1 MKKIKVS
8 FDTWIQLLG
17 MIGVLGGL
25 IFVGLEMRQSQRIA
39 LVSQIQERSYAA
51 SAETNAFTEA
61 NLDWFS
67 GKFSIPPMFELTT
80 EQKAA
85 RNSENQSWFF
95 YEADYFQ
102 YSQGLMTEPVWQ
114 AKLRAMEVNLKR
126 CEYPEIYEMRSELVE
141 IALKRIL
148 DQMPSQCEK

>member
-1 MKKIKVS
+1 MNIEKIPSMV
-8 FDTWIQLLG
+8 
-17 MIGVLGGL
+17 GVAGVIASL
-25 IFVGLEMRQSQRIA
+25 IFVGLELRQSQRIA

-51 SAETNAFTEA
+51 SAETNVFTEA

-67 GKFSIPPMFELTT
+67 SKFRVAPKRTLTT

-114 AKLRAMEVNLKR
+114 AKLRAMEINLKR
-126 CEYPEIYEMRSELVE
+126 CEYPEIYELRSELVE
-141 IALKRIL
+141 AGFKKIL
-148 DQMPSQCEK
+148 DSMPSQCGG

>member
-1 MKKIKVS
+1 MNVERMLNI
-8 FDTWIQLLG
+8 LG
-17 MIGVLGGL
+17 VAGVTASL
-25 IFVGLEMRQSQRIA
+25 IFVGLELRQSQRIA

-51 SAETNAFTEA
+51 SAEMNAFTEA
-61 NLDWFS
+61 DLDWFS
-67 GKFSIPPMFELTT
+67 GKFRIAPESILTT

-85 RNSENQSWFF
+85 RNSLNQSWFF

-126 CEYPEIYEMRSELVE
+126 CEYPEIYELRSQLVE
-141 IALKRIL
+141 AGFKRIL
-148 DQMPSQCEK
+148 DSMPSQCQE

>member
-1 MKKIKVS
+1 MKKVNM
-8 FDTWIQLLG
+8 DTWIQLLG
-17 MIGVLGGL
+17 MLGVLAGL
-25 IFVGLEMRQSQRIA
+25 LFVGLEMRQSQRIA

-51 SAETNAFTEA
+51 SAETSAFTEA

-126 CEYPEIYEMRSELVE
+126 CEYPEIYEVRSELVE